1 MGLAQGL
8 QGRTAGELPLV
19 EGALQAQPGEVI
31 QHGLADVPLPAGE
44 EAAGHFI
51 PIPLVEKAHQK
62 VQVEVRLAGGGHG
75 QEGGLKAVVS
85 RPGPDDVHGPAL
97 LGAEIS
103 GLHGVSP

>member
-1 MGLAQGL
+1 MGQAKGL
-8 QGRTAGELPLV
+8 QGGTAGEFPLV

-44 EAAGHFI
+44 EAARHLV
-51 PIPLVEKAHQK
+51 PVPLVEKAHQE
-62 VQVEVRLAGGGHG
+62 VQVEVRLTGGGHG
-75 QEGGLKAVVS
+75 QKGRLKAVVS

-97 LGAEIS
+97 LGTEIP